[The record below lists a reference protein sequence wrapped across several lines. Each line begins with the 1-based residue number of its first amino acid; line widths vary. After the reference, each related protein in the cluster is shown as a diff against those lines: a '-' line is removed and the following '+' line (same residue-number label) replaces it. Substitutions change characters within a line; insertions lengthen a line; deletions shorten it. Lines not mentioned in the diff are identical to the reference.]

1 MLPTSQ
7 YTATGVK
14 IFICSVGNEL
24 LVHLHFNSQ
33 EREGEIPPLRQYI
46 TRFMSGYNNHP
57 DTLEQSID
65 ILNIHSLDICTEE
78 TETEA
83 NVHVRSK

>member
-1 MLPTSQ
+1 
-7 YTATGVK
+7 
-14 IFICSVGNEL
+14 
-24 LVHLHFNSQ
+24 
-33 EREGEIPPLRQYI
+33 
-46 TRFMSGYNNHP
+46 MSGYNNHP